1 MGTIVSLAIWIALIL
16 LALALV
22 GQVIFGLRNLTYGKI
37 SPISMLIVVLPVL
50 LMLILGFSVDSWAQA
65 GVVTLMI
72 MFGLAVLALL
82 FSGVRNLLSF

>member
-1 MGTIVSLAIWIALIL
+1 MDTLVALSIWVALIL

-22 GQVIFGLRNLTYGKI
+22 GQAIFGLRNLTYGKI

-50 LMLILGFSVDSWAQA
+50 LMLILGLSMTSWAQA
-65 GVVTLMI
+65 GVITLMI

-82 FSGVRNLLSF
+82 FSGVRNLFSF